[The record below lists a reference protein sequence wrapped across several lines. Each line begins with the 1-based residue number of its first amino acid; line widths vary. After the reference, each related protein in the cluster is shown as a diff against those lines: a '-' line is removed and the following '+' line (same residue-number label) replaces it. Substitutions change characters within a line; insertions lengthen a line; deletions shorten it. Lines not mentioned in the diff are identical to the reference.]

1 MILTGSEIHSEVSR
15 KRIIIDPFNEAHL
28 NPNSY
33 NYHLG
38 KHLKIGPQE
47 IIDSRE
53 ATHWDEVEIPPDG
66 FVLEPARV
74 YLGHTLERIGSK
86 SFVTSLIGRSSVG
99 RLGLFLQLFAD
110 LGQIG
115 AVHNWTLEM
124 VVVQPLRV
132 YSGMTIGQIS
142 FWVPIG
148 DKVLYGGDY
157 AKTSLPLESKNLV
170 D

>member
-1 MILTGSEIHSEVSR
+1 
-15 KRIIIDPFNEAHL
+15 
-28 NPNSY
+28 
-33 NYHLG
+33 
-38 KHLKIGPQE
+38 
-47 IIDSRE
+47 
-53 ATHWDEVEIPPDG
+53 
-66 FVLEPARV
+66 
-74 YLGHTLERIGSK
+74 
-86 SFVTSLIGRSSVG
+86 VG

-132 YSGMTIGQIS
+132 FPGMTIGQIS

-148 DKVLYGGDY
+148 DKVLYEGDY
-157 AKTSLPLESKNLV
+157 AKTSLPLESKNLI

>member
-1 MILTGSEIHSEVSR
+1 MILTGSEILREVRR
-15 KRIIIDPFNEAHL
+15 KRITIEPFDEADL

-38 KHLKIGPQE
+38 RLLKIGPQE
-47 IIDSRE
+47 IIDPKESKVWE
-53 ATHWDEVEIPPDG
+53 EIEIPFEG
-66 FVLEPARV
+66 LVLEPARL

-86 SFVTSLIGRSSVG
+86 TFVTSLIGRSSVG

-115 AVHNWTLEM
+115 AIHRWTLEM
-124 VVVQPLRV
+124 VVAQPLRI
-132 YSGMTIGQIS
+132 YPGMTIGQIS
-142 FWVPIG
+142 FWVPTG
-148 DKVLYGGDY
+148 DKFFYEGDY
-157 AKTSLPLESKNLV
+157 AKSSLPLESKNSI